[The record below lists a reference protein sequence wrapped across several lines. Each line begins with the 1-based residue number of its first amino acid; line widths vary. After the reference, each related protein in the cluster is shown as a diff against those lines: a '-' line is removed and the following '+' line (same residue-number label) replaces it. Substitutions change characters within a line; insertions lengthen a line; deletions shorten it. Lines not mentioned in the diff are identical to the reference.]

1 MLIFFIFIFI
11 GQKKVIF
18 PKYTHCTLY
27 IENQNILELQINM
40 LYFLVI
46 LILMQFY
53 VMQL

>member
-1 MLIFFIFIFI
+1 MVID
-11 GQKKVIF
+11 QVIF

-27 IENQNILELQINM
+27 NENQNMLELQIKM

-53 VMQL
+53 GMQL